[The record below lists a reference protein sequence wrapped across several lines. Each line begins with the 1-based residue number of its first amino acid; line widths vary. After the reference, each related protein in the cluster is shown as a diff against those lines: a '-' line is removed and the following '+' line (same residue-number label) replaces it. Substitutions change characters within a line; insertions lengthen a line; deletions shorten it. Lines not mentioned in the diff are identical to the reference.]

1 MVLPAPVP
9 RHRDLTAEDIAANEE
24 TVSNVRLWDPSVIR
38 STYAN
43 VQELRAYY
51 NLPDVDVD
59 RYMLDGRLT
68 QLMAASPLDERPSLG
83 QLAQRLEYTHGYGM
97 VISPANDVATG
108 GQPDFL
114 VKDLPPSP
122 SSRKEVAQPGIYFA
136 DSYASERPLY
146 GDPHPGGRLPA
157 PHRGELGPG
166 ADPVR
171 R

>member
-1 MVLPAPVP
+1 MRPRRARSGSAYIAHNIEFTRLAYKLDGVTLASS

-68 QLMAASPLDERPSLG
+68 QLMVAAATSTKRPSRRTAA
-83 QLAQRLEYTHGYGM
+83 AQRLEYPTGM
-97 VISPANDVATG
+97 G
-108 GQPDFL
+108 W
-114 VKDLPPSP
+114 
-122 SSRKEVAQPGIYFA
+122 
-136 DSYASERPLY
+136 
-146 GDPHPGGRLPA
+146 
-157 PHRGELGPG
+157 
-166 ADPVR
+166 
-171 R
+171 